1 MAEQHLLTPA
11 VIVVEDDPVLSVVL
25 QRALRQLTRR
35 YEIVH
40 VTDGFAALTQFDQ
53 RRVPLLI
60 TDYMLRSSM
69 DGLKLT
75 STVRM
80 RSPET
85 RIVLITAYTAPDV
98 EQAAAERGVEFYL
111 PKPFLLQD
119 LEEIV
124 QTVLAVWQTQEQ
136 EQV

>member
-1 MAEQHLLTPA
+1 MVQQPQLAPA
-11 VIVVEDDPVLSVVL
+11 VIVVEDDPILSVVL
-25 QRALRQLTRR
+25 QRVLRQLTRR

-40 VTDGFAALTQFDQ
+40 VTDGVAALTHFEQ

-75 STVRM
+75 STVRA

-85 RIVLITAYTAPDV
+85 RVVLITAYATPEV
-98 EQAAAERGVEFYL
+98 EQSAAERGVEFYL

-119 LEEIV
+119 LEQIV
-124 QTVLAVWQTQEQ
+124 QTVLAVWQAQEQ
-136 EQV
+136 GS

>member
-1 MAEQHLLTPA
+1 MAQPRQLAPA
-11 VIVVEDDPVLSVVL
+11 VIVVEDDPVLSIVL
-25 QRALRQLTRR
+25 QRVLRQLTRL

-40 VTDGFAALTQFDQ
+40 VTEGFAALAQFDQ

-60 TDYMLRSSM
+60 TDYMLRSNM

-75 STVRM
+75 ATVRE

-85 RIVLITAYTAPDV
+85 RVVLITAYATPEV
-98 EQAAAERGVEFYL
+98 EQAAADRGVEFYL

-119 LEEIV
+119 LEQIV
-124 QTVLAVWQTQEQ
+124 KTVLAVWQSQEQ
-136 EQV
+136 EA

>member
-1 MAEQHLLTPA
+1 MAQSRQLAPA
-11 VIVVEDDPVLSVVL
+11 VIVVEDDPVLSIVL
-25 QRALRQLTRR
+25 QRVLRQLTRL

-40 VTDGFAALTQFDQ
+40 VTEGFAALAHFDQ

-60 TDYMLRSSM
+60 TDYMLRSNM

-75 STVRM
+75 ATVRE

-85 RIVLITAYTAPDV
+85 RIVLITAYATPEV
-98 EQAAAERGVEFYL
+98 EQAAADNGVEFYL

-119 LEEIV
+119 LEQIV
-124 QTVLAVWQTQEQ
+124 RTVLAVWQDQELDA
-136 EQV
+136 

>member
-1 MAEQHLLTPA
+1 MVQQPQLAPA
-11 VIVVEDDPVLSVVL
+11 VIVVEDDPILSIVL
-25 QRALRQLTRR
+25 QRVLRQLTRR

-40 VTDGFAALTQFDQ
+40 VTDGFAALTHFDQ

-75 STVRM
+75 STVRA

-85 RIVLITAYTAPDV
+85 RVVLITAYATPEV
-98 EQAAAERGVEFYL
+98 EQSHVGRSHGH
-111 PKPFLLQD
+111 
-119 LEEIV
+119 
-124 QTVLAVWQTQEQ
+124 
-136 EQV
+136 

>member
-1 MAEQHLLTPA
+1 MAQPPLLAPA
-11 VIVVEDDPVLSVVL
+11 VIVVEDDPVLSAVL
-25 QRALRQLTRR
+25 QRALRQLTRH

-40 VTDGFAALTQFDQ
+40 VTDGFAALAYFDQ

-75 STVRM
+75 TTVRA

-85 RIVLITAYTAPDV
+85 RIVLITAYATPEV
-98 EQAAAERGVEFYL
+98 EQSAADRGVEFYL

-124 QTVLAVWQTQEQ
+124 RTVLAVWQAQEQ
-136 EQV
+136 ES

>member
-1 MAEQHLLTPA
+1 MATPPQLAPA

-40 VTDGFAALTQFDQ
+40 VTDGFAALTYFEQ

-75 STVRM
+75 ATVRA

-85 RIVLITAYTAPDV
+85 RIVLITAYATPEV
-98 EQAAAERGVEFYL
+98 EQTAAERGVEFYL

-124 QTVLAVWQTQEQ
+124 RTVLAVWQTQEQ
-136 EQV
+136 EG